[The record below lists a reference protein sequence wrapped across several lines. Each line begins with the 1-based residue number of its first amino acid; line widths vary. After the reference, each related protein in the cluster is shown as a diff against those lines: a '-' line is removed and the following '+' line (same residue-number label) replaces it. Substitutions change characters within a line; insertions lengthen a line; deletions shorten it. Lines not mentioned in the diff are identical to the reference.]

1 MDVSHILCSRENFA
15 HSVFKSVSSTKGQRT
30 VEFTITNANVWA
42 LLRGLP
48 VPISCSLLQLPFLVR
63 SDRRAATEEMWCYI
77 SHNTLAFFFL
87 NVSTIHSAY
96 RTIQWWTRCSASG
109 RMNRWWHCSGRLQHI
124 GMGRTPSASSP
135 AKSHTACHWASGIW
149 LDRILVLS
157 PKFL

>member
-1 MDVSHILCSRENFA
+1 MFLTSYVQERTSPTLFLKVSAAQRDKELLNSQSPMPMFGLCWE
-15 HSVFKSVSSTKGQRT
+15 GCQ
-30 VEFTITNANVWA
+30 
-42 LLRGLP
+42 
-48 VPISCSLLQLPFLVR
+48 CPFLVHFCSCPFW
-63 SDRRAATEEMWCYI
+63 SDLIGEQLQRKCDVTFPIIPW
-77 SHNTLAFFFL
+77 HFFFL